1 MEENLN
7 NQAKI
12 LVVDDEITLQR
23 LLKINLSKQGH
34 SVKTVGSG
42 KEALEEI
49 EKNPN
54 YDLVLLDVMMP
65 EMSGYQVCRKLREKY
80 SLYELPIMFV
90 TAKFQV
96 QDIIEGFDL
105 GANDYIL
112 KPFEY
117 KELSARSQTLINLKR
132 LTQANQK
139 LKEFTN
145 LTKQFYEMTIHDL
158 KNPLTSILIRSD
170 FLQKQLQSEPN
181 LLEHINSI
189 SKMTKVMVSL
199 IQEFEEITQ
208 IESGRTPVL
217 RQKVSIIKII
227 SEAIERNKSNSIRK
241 NQKINFNSIDNE
253 CQYIFAD
260 EEKILRVVDNLLSN
274 AIKFSPENEQI
285 FINIEINE
293 QDQNHPNVIVK
304 IKDNGPGLT
313 EEDKKNVFKR
323 FQKLSARPT
332 GGESSSGLG
341 LFIAKEFINMH
352 NGKIGVNSNY
362 GEGAEFYFEINC
374 WTPENGIKL

>member
-217 RQKVSIIKII
+217 RQKVSINKII

-241 NQKINFNSIDNE
+241 NQKINFNSLDNE

-374 WTPENGIKL
+374 WTTENGIKL